1 MKKTKQPTI
10 NTKQC
15 YNLAMNQT
23 KLITPVKGTRD
34 FYPEDW
40 KRQQWLSNKWLEV
53 GRLFG
58 YEEYE
63 GPVLESINLYLEKSS
78 KEILEKQT
86 FLVTDRSGD
95 TLVMRPELTP
105 TLARLVAQRE
115 SQLTF
120 PLRWQSYGRFWRYEK
135 PQRGRG
141 REFCQWN
148 IDILGPSS
156 PLVDAE
162 IITIAAIALKSIG
175 ITPAMAKIKLND
187 RQALETY
194 LTAQLKLDPTQTKPL
209 IRAIDKIDKLT
220 PEAFN
225 SWLLEQSFTQPQIDS
240 LYEILAT
247 PDASFSPTLT
257 QTLNAVAPEL
267 RDYFEIDL
275 KIVRGFDYY
284 TGLVFEAWANTGLK
298 RSLFGGG
305 RYDNLTQQVG
315 GSIAVPGVG
324 FAIGDMPI
332 LELLTELSQI
342 PDLTVNPARIMVT
355 TFSPDTAT
363 DSFNLAST
371 LRNFNIPTLLYPEA
385 DKIGKQFK
393 YASAKNIPYVVVLGP
408 DEIKS
413 GLVTLKNMVTGVQNT
428 LKVEDISSNI

>member
-1 MKKTKQPTI
+1 
-10 NTKQC
+10 
-15 YNLAMNQT
+15 MNQT

-34 FYPEDW
+34 FYPEAW
-40 KRQQWLSNKWLEV
+40 RRQLWLSEKWLEV

-78 KEILEKQT
+78 QEILEKQT

-105 TLARLVAQRE
+105 TLARLVAQSE
-115 SQLTF
+115 KQLVF

-162 IITIAAIALKSIG
+162 IITIAALALKSIG
-175 ITPAMAKIKLND
+175 ITPDMAQIKLND
-187 RQALETY
+187 RNALETH
-194 LTAQLKLDPTQTKPL
+194 LASKLGTSPQITKNV
-209 IRAIDKIDKLT
+209 IRAIDKIDKMEPTAFSEWLT
-220 PEAFN
+220 ELGLN
-225 SWLLEQSFTQPQIDS
+225 TTQIEILLETIS
-240 LYEILAT
+240 T
-247 PDASFSPTLT
+247 PSASFSPALT
-257 QTLNAVAPEL
+257 QTLNSVPSEL

-284 TGLVFEAWANTGLK
+284 TGLVFEAWAKTGLK

-332 LELLTELSQI
+332 LELLSELSLI
-342 PDLTVNPARIMVT
+342 PDLTINPARVLVT
-355 TFSPDTAT
+355 TFSLDTAL

-371 LRNFNIPTLLYPEA
+371 LRNFNIPTLLYPQA

-413 GLVTLKNMVTGVQNT
+413 GLVTLKNMVTGEQFS